1 MFSINLSNG
10 DNPRF
15 IEACSLALGFASFMV
30 LDLLPVAPDW
40 LGNDTS
46 YYNNDLYV
54 QWETKDGK
62 VSDKVPLGTFITG
75 HPANTTAQ
83 TATTTTTTTKATTT
97 TTTTTKK

>member
-1 MFSINLSNG
+1 MAETTNQGKLNFYKANGYFLGSINGNEG
-10 DNPRF
+10 D
-15 IEACSLALGFASFMV
+15 LTG
-30 LDLLPVAPDW
+30 

-75 HPANTTAQ
+75 HPASTTAQ
-83 TATTTTTTTKATTT
+83 AATTTTTTTKATTT